1 VISFEEPI
9 MVFFFLPLAG
19 LAIVSFFWRGRGGRL
34 QFSLGSWKGT
44 DFAYSPRW
52 LKTIMV
58 LRTLSFYLGLSL
70 IILALAGPAFLRREQ
85 VFLNQGTNF
94 MVVLDIS
101 PSMKGDDFAPETR
114 LDSALRVIRQFLETR
129 EKDPIGLV
137 TFAST
142 ATLRVPPTLD
152 YGFFYKQLS
161 QLDIDSGPHTA
172 IGMGIALGALHLQSA
187 PKGQRIMILLSDG
200 SNNFGEILPQTA
212 AEMAKA
218 LGIRIHTIGI
228 GTDRKVNVEYVDP
241 ITGRPIFAEQENV
254 LDEMVLTRVAQ
265 STGGKYYP
273 ARSMGSLETVFRSI
287 DSRESQEKKVRQEV
301 KSYPIHQEIL
311 YAALALFILVYLINK
326 LILREVF

>member
-1 VISFEEPI
+1 LISFEEPI
-9 MVFFFLPLAG
+9 MLFFFLPLIA
-19 LAIVSFFWRGRGGRL
+19 LAAVSLFWRGRGGRL
-34 QFSLGSWKGT
+34 QFSLGSWKGV
-44 DFAYSPRW
+44 DFAYSPKW
-52 LKTIMV
+52 LKGLMV
-58 LRTLSFYLGLSL
+58 FRTFAFYLGLSL

-85 VFLNQGTNF
+85 VYLSEGTNF

-114 LDSALRVIRQFLETR
+114 FDSALRVIRQFLETR

-152 YGFFYKQLS
+152 YDFFYRQLGA
-161 QLDIDSGPHTA
+161 LDIDSGPHTA

-187 PKGQRIMILLSDG
+187 PKGERIMILLSDG
-200 SNNFGEILPQTA
+200 ANNFGEILPKTA
-212 AEMAKA
+212 ADMAKS

-228 GTDRKVNVEYVDP
+228 GTDRKVNVEYIDP
-241 ITGRPIFAEQENV
+241 ETGRPIFAEQENV
-254 LDEMVLTRVAQ
+254 LDEVVLGQVAK
-265 STGGKYYP
+265 STGGRYYP

-301 KSYPIHQEIL
+301 KSYPIYQEIL
-311 YAALALFILVYLINK
+311 YLALGLFVLVYLINK

>member
-9 MVFFFLPLAG
+9 MVFFFPSPGGPGHCVLFLARPG
-19 LAIVSFFWRGRGGRL
+19 RAVTIFFGFLEGHGFCL
-34 QFSLGSWKGT
+34 FS
-44 DFAYSPRW
+44 RW

-152 YGFFYKQLS
+152 YGFF
-161 QLDIDSGPHTA
+161 
-172 IGMGIALGALHLQSA
+172 LQA
-187 PKGQRIMILLSDG
+187 TQ
-200 SNNFGEILPQTA
+200 
-212 AEMAKA
+212 
-218 LGIRIHTIGI
+218 
-228 GTDRKVNVEYVDP
+228 
-241 ITGRPIFAEQENV
+241 
-254 LDEMVLTRVAQ
+254 
-265 STGGKYYP
+265 P
-273 ARSMGSLETVFRSI
+273 ARHR
-287 DSRESQEKKVRQEV
+287 
-301 KSYPIHQEIL
+301 
-311 YAALALFILVYLINK
+311 
-326 LILREVF
+326 